1 MEQTTS
7 QVQDVQDVIV
17 RLKKVS
23 GQVEGLI
30 KMLEREDECMRIITQ
45 FQAAKAALDSTFS
58 LVLHRNLREC
68 LSRDNTESMERIL
81 KLISKQ

>member
-7 QVQDVQDVIV
+7 QVQNVQDVIV

-68 LSRDNTESMERIL
+68 VSRDNTESMERIL

>member
-7 QVQDVQDVIV
+7 EVQNVQDVIV

-30 KMLEREDECMRIITQ
+30 KMLEREEECMRIITQ

-68 LSRDNTESMERIL
+68 VSRDNTESMERIL

>member
-1 MEQTTS
+1 MVLMEQTTS
-7 QVQDVQDVIV
+7 QAQDVIV

-23 GQVEGLI
+23 GQVDGLI

-45 FQAAKAALDSTFS
+45 FQAVKAALDSTFS
-58 LVLHRNLREC
+58 LILHRNLREC
-68 LSRDNTESMERIL
+68 VSRDNTESMERIL